1 MGRLIEREVLR
12 EQPLRPTARRL
23 LLALVSLGLLV
34 DLVLQL
40 LGPGV
45 RDGLDLYLFE
55 TLVGVVLALF
65 AWRPTAGAVGLLVL
79 LPIGQ
84 LVADPAFLRLALPCA
99 FGLVVATCAR
109 AVVAGFA
116 ATTLIW
122 VCAAASAGSVLV
134 AGLAFT
140 VVAGAAS
147 GTLGWAYRRAGV
159 REASLT
165 RAAERHEEEVAQ
177 ARLVEQH
184 RIADEIH
191 DGIARQLTLIAIQ
204 VKVLERTTDPEV
216 RTVSER
222 AIADS
227 AAGALEDLR
236 RALRLDDGAEPES
249 SRTRDSWEPALDDVV
264 HGLRAEG
271 RDVDVDVDVAPHVA
285 GPAVVEST
293 LARVLRESAHN
304 IHVHAPSTSRVAI
317 RLSDDD
323 GLVRLD
329 VVNAPPRASVA
340 REGRPPGGYG
350 LVRLAEVARVLGGSF
365 TAEETPDGG
374 WCVTARLPRT

>member
-264 HGLRAEG
+264 HGLR
-271 RDVDVDVDVAPHVA
+271 VA